1 MNCESRNKESFQN
14 REQPEHHKDDV
25 DPILLQLPD
34 LNIINSVVIDSM
46 HLLFLGVIKNLL
58 EKWIVHKSVA
68 GLKRF
73 QIRRLKEIMHSISR
87 DVSCEFQ
94 RKKFDINIISRWKAT
109 QFRFFLLYCSST
121 VLHKVLPTDFCRYF
135 LLLFVMYYLCRILRM
150 QNVTSSSY

>member
-1 MNCESRNKESFQN
+1 MRAEIESFQN

-34 LNIINSVVIDSM
+34 FNIINSVVIDSM
-46 HLLFLGVIKNLL
+46 HLLFLGVMKSLL
-58 EKWIVHKSVA
+58 EKWVIHKSVA

-87 DVSCEFQ
+87 DVPCEFQ
-94 RKKFDINIISRWKAT
+94 CKKFDINIISRWKAT

-121 VLHKVLPTDFCRYF
+121 VLHKVLPTDFYRYF
-135 LLLFVMYYLCRILRM
+135 LLLFVTCRILHM